1 MNELELTRA
10 LYLQLA
16 EEEQRLVVK
25 RAAEKGFVVDG
36 FSKNVSKAPPRAVCA
51 CMAKRARRGGK
62 YPYQLV
68 LGAMAERRKINE
80 ENIIYNLAGE
90 WMKGEYTH
98 AGVEEYLK
106 NLTHDKKEPD
116 SAAEKSEP
124 EIKLQEQ
131 EQNQRQEPDSE
142 AEVLKKEIQRL
153 EQELT
158 TVKEKNKKYK
168 NTIQE
173 NKIEIDNLQKN
184 ILRQEKA
191 KDRLFRQIG
200 ELEHQI
206 EQIQAQKQEE
216 ITRREMTE
224 QRTIALG
231 EQIETLM
238 EQIKELELYRKH
250 APKLLCIA
258 KTKNKIDIPGY
269 DIKMVHEWD
278 EMTKDEAVNGGYL
291 EVWLVQKQFPYHLV
305 SEMSECIG
313 KRLRQ
318 FLTMEDLINTV
329 CQGGKEDDA
338 DGGQTDYRSIG

>member
-1 MNELELTRA
+1 MNELELARA
-10 LYLQLA
+10 LYLLLA
-16 EEEQRLVVK
+16 EEDQRIVVK
-25 RAAEKGFVVDG
+25 KAAEKGFVVDG

-51 CMAKRARRGGK
+51 CMAKRVKRGGK

-80 ENIIYNLAGE
+80 ENVIYHLAGE

-106 NLTHDKKEPD
+106 KLTHDKKETD
-116 SAAEKSEP
+116 NTVTEKKELEKEP
-124 EIKLQEQ
+124 QNQEQ
-131 EQNQRQEPDSE
+131 EIKNESTT
-142 AEVLKKEIQRL
+142 LKKEIARF
-153 EQELT
+153 EQELLT
-158 TVKEKNKKYK
+158 IKEKNKKYK

-206 EQIQAQKQEE
+206 EKVQAEKQEE
-216 ITRREMTE
+216 IKRREMTE
-224 QRTIALG
+224 QQTAALE

-278 EMTKDEAVNGGYL
+278 EIIKEDAVNGGYL
-291 EVWLVQKQFPYHLV
+291 EVWLVQKQFPYHLI
-305 SEMSECIG
+305 SEISECIG

-318 FLTMEDLINTV
+318 FLTMEDLINTAS
-329 CQGGKEDDA
+329 QGGKKDDA
-338 DGGQTDYRSIG
+338 DGGQTDHWSIG

>member
-1 MNELELTRA
+1 MNELELARA
-10 LYLQLA
+10 LYQQLA
-16 EEEQRLVVK
+16 EEDQRIVVK

-68 LGAMAERRKINE
+68 LGAMAERRKLDE
-80 ENIIYNLAGE
+80 ENVIYHLAGE

-106 NLTHDKKEPD
+106 KLTHDKKEPD
-116 SAAEKSEP
+116 NTTEKSES
-124 EIKLQEQ
+124 EIEPQAQ
-131 EQNQRQEPDSE
+131 EQNQKQEE
-142 AEVLKKEIQRL
+142 NNEIETLNKEIQRL

-158 TVKEKNKKYK
+158 TAKEKSKKYK

-200 ELEHQI
+200 ELEHQMN
-206 EQIQAQKQEE
+206 QIQTEKQEE
-216 ITRREMTE
+216 IRRREMI
-224 QRTIALG
+224 QRQAVALE
-231 EQIETLM
+231 EQIKTLM
-238 EQIKELELYRKH
+238 EQIKELELYRRH

-269 DIKMVHEWD
+269 DIKMVREWD
-278 EMTKDEAVNGGYL
+278 ETTKEDAVNGDYL

-329 CQGGKEDDA
+329 CQGGKKNDA
-338 DGGQTDYRSIG
+338 DGGQTDYRNIS

>member
-1 MNELELTRA
+1 MQN
-10 LYLQLA
+10 
-16 EEEQRLVVK
+16 
-25 RAAEKGFVVDG
+25 
-36 FSKNVSKAPPRAVCA
+36 
-51 CMAKRARRGGK
+51 
-62 YPYQLV
+62 
-68 LGAMAERRKINE
+68 
-80 ENIIYNLAGE
+80 
-90 WMKGEYTH
+90 
-98 AGVEEYLK
+98 
-106 NLTHDKKEPD
+106 
-116 SAAEKSEP
+116 SE
-124 EIKLQEQ
+124 I
-131 EQNQRQEPDSE
+131 E
-142 AEVLKKEIQRL
+142 ALKKEIQRF

-158 TVKEKNKKYK
+158 TAKEKNKKYK

-173 NKIEIDNLQKN
+173 NKIELDNLQKN

-200 ELEHQI
+200 ELEHQMG
-206 EQIQAQKQEE
+206 QIQAEKQEE
-216 ITRREMTE
+216 IRRREMTE
-224 QRTIALG
+224 RQIIALE

-269 DIKMVHEWD
+269 HIKMVHEWD
-278 EMTKDEAVNGGYL
+278 KTTKEEAVNGGYL

-329 CQGGKEDDA
+329 SQGGKKDDA
-338 DGGQTDYRSIG
+338 DGGQTDHRNIG